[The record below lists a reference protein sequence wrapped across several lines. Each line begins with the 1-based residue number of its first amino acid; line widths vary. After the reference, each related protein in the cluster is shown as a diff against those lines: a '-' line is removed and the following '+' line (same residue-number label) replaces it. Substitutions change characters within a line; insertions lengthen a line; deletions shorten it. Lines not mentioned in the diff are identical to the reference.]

1 MIVRSGMR
9 FDSGYRIL
17 PPLFFG
23 VPESEDSFFGHKS
36 VRGTIKTG
44 AVDVDFEPY
53 ARAADSLVG
62 PIAQRVLVDANYF
75 RCALELVVDFTAG
88 LLDRIHRDAQRHFPV
103 IEEAPAFTNAGD
115 IAPAIFQ
122 SRRFWPQLDLRG
134 IATVPAIGIIGF
146 HRRTMAEGMAKV
158 TNKTT
163 EDIAVNGL
171 ASPFTVPLASIGGRT
186 TRRGAYE

>member
-1 MIVRSGMR
+1 MIVRSGMWFR
-9 FDSGYRIL
+9 SGYSIL

-23 VPESEDSFFGHKS
+23 VPESEGSFFGQKS

-62 PIAQRVLVDANYF
+62 PIAQRFLCGANYF
-75 RCALELVVDFTAG
+75 PCALELVVDFTVG

-115 IAPAIFQ
+115 
-122 SRRFWPQLDLRG
+122 
-134 IATVPAIGIIGF
+134 
-146 HRRTMAEGMAKV
+146 
-158 TNKTT
+158 
-163 EDIAVNGL
+163 
-171 ASPFTVPLASIGGRT
+171 
-186 TRRGAYE
+186 